1 MDIRTLTLVNLIF
14 LFLYAAIMLVN
25 SSIYGEVRGG
35 KWFAWSNLSR
45 GVAVLLLSLSAILPR
60 FLSVVVADVLL
71 VVGLMLLHR
80 SLAEVLGRGRIAWN
94 IHFGLAVAVFIGVTY
109 STYSLRGTTESL
121 MLVS

>member
-35 KWFAWSNLSR
+35 TWFAWSNLSR
-45 GVAVLLLSLSAILPR
+45 GVALLLLTLSTTLPR
-60 FLSVVVADVLL
+60 FLSTVVGDVLL

-80 SLAEVLGRGRIAWN
+80 GLAEGSPSRSFSGSATPPSSSAATPR
-94 IHFGLAVAVFIGVTY
+94 H
-109 STYSLRGTTESL
+109 
-121 MLVS
+121 